1 MLVYHGDE
9 NIRYF
14 EIEFEHSFVKPCIS
28 QVNPIRFLVTF
39 VTEPQ
44 SHAFFVDPN
53 IGGIQKWLVYIGLFH
68 GKSENPI

>member
-1 MLVYHGDE
+1 MCFSGE
-9 NIRYF
+9 
-14 EIEFEHSFVKPCIS
+14 S
-28 QVNPIRFLVTF
+28 IRFLVTF